1 MRVVWEAW
9 LTPSLLDC
17 QALPCAKAAG
27 CCLGDPDHRAAA
39 CRIPGTPR
47 LTLSLWGAEC
57 SGDSGAVAHPVAAE
71 ARTWDKFQT
80 TGRQSWVLE
89 SGCVTQG
96 PQSWCQLAGG
106 GASF

>member
-17 QALPCAKAAG
+17 QALPCAEAAG

-80 TGRQSWVLE
+80 TGRQSQILE
-89 SGCVTQG
+89 SDCRAQRS
-96 PQSWCQLAGG
+96 QSWCHGG
-106 GASF
+106 WGCGS